1 MALPLQNNTV
11 SVGQRRPSTSQGDYN
26 SISFAITQ
34 MLSKIQTATLVK
46 IISCT
51 NTGDINDVVGFVDV
65 QPLVNQIDGL
75 GNSVPHTTVFN
86 IPYFR
91 MQGGKN
97 AVIIDPEIGD
107 IGICVFA
114 NRDISKIKSTKKQGN
129 PDSYRQFSFSDGLY
143 IGGVLNAIPE
153 QYVQFNSTGINIVS
167 KGVLDFKSVSVNI
180 VADTFNVNAT
190 TFTHNNVNIGATHHH
205 SGVQTGTGNTGG
217 PS

>member
-1 MALPLQNNTV
+1 MPSPSDII
-11 SVGQRRPSTSQGDYN
+11 SVGQKRASTTWGEYN
-26 SISFAITQ
+26 NIAFAIMQ
-34 MLSKIQTATLVK
+34 IMGKIQTATLVQIK
-46 IISCT
+46 ACT
-51 NTGDINDVVGFVDV
+51 NLGGIDSPVGFVDV
-65 QPLVNQIDGL
+65 LPLVNQLDGL

-97 AVIIDPEIGD
+97 AVIIDPEKDD

-114 NRDISKIKSTKKQGN
+114 NRDISKIKTTKKQGN

-167 KGVLDFKSVSVNI
+167 KGILDLEAVSVNI
-180 VADTFNVNAT
+180 IADTFNVTST

>member
-1 MALPLQNNTV
+1 VALPSQNNTV
-11 SVGQRRPSTSQGDYN
+11 SVGQRKPSTTWGEYN
-26 SISFAITQ
+26 NIAFTIMQ
-34 MLSKIQTATLVK
+34 MMAKMQTATLVQ
-46 IISCT
+46 IVSCT
-51 NTGDINDVVGFVDV
+51 NSGGIDEPVGFVDV
-65 QPLVNQIDGL
+65 LPLVNQIDGL
-75 GNSVPHTTVFN
+75 GNATPHTTIFN
-86 IPYFR
+86 LPYFR

-167 KGVLDFKSVSVNI
+167 KGVLDLTAESVSI
-180 VADTFNVNAT
+180 TADNFNVAST
-190 TFTHNNVNIGATHHH
+190 TFTHNGVNIGANHHH